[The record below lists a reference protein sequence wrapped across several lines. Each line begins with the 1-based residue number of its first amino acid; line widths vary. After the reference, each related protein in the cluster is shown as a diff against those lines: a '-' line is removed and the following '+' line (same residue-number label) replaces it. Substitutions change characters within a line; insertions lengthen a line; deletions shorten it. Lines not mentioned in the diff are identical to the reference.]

1 MHFKGFALERNK
13 KEEKPMKK
21 ILALVLAL
29 AMIATLGITSAFAE
43 DDFVDGKFTT
53 PHKITVEI
61 FERPNDGNSDV
72 TSNPFATYIK
82 EGMLERYNVEVE
94 FKPEGR
100 WDEANDIP
108 NLLADGKAADVSYTY
123 NSGAVIAY
131 SAMTDANGNPGI
143 IDLTPYL
150 EQYKDQ
156 LGDLIALLG
165 GEEYLYYDKDPQSG
179 ATYMIEAIK
188 PDLARITTFIRKDW
202 LDALELAVPTT
213 EKEFY
218 NCLVAFRDNA
228 EKLLG
233 ADASKM
239 VPYSTSTDIGWRN
252 DLLSI
257 SKVPEDITDEA
268 LFVYGYDDR
277 HLLYPGYKE
286 GIRVLNKW
294 YNEGLVWK
302 DFGEHTDATD
312 EDNMMKAGYVG
323 AFMHNWDY
331 PYRNGEDSIA
341 NNLKRNVGE
350 NAEYI
355 PIDCFKN
362 DAGITRKY
370 VGSPVGSDR
379 KVFLPS
385 TNKEVLASLL
395 YINFIS
401 SQDVITF
408 LQTGKEGVNYELTPE
423 GAYKNLGATGEW
435 IMNSGMN
442 IDYTMTLNGYHLGD
456 ATDATRALAYPGI
469 EPEMVTLANEY
480 GYSNYRIAKHFN
492 VGVVESETEVGG
504 SLTSKRDELLTKAVT
519 ASVEDF
525 DKVYDQYMADYM
537 SIGGEDII
545 NERIE
550 KLQEIYGITF
560 EK

>member
-1 MHFKGFALERNK
+1 
-13 KEEKPMKK
+13 MKK

-29 AMIATLGITSAFAE
+29 ALIASLGITSAVAE

-53 PHKITVEI
+53 THKITVEI

-72 TSNPFATYIK
+72 TSNPFATFIK

-123 NSGAVIAY
+123 NSGAVISY
-131 SAMTDANGNPGI
+131 SSMIDKNGNPGI
-143 IDLTPYL
+143 VDLAPYL

-156 LGDLIALLG
+156 LGDLIELLG
-165 GEEYLYYDKDPQSG
+165 GEENLYYDQDP
-179 ATYMIEAIK
+179 TTKTVFMLEAIK
-188 PDLARITTFIRKDW
+188 PDLSRITTFIRKDW
-202 LDALELAVPTT
+202 LDALGLAVPTT
-213 EKEFY
+213 EEEFY

-228 EKLLG
+228 DKLLG
-233 ADASKM
+233 ADADKM

-257 SKVPEDITDEA
+257 SKVAEDISDET

-294 YNEGLVWK
+294 YNEGLIWK
-302 DFGEHTDATD
+302 DFGEHTDSTD
-312 EDNMMKAGYVG
+312 EDNMMKSGYVG

-331 PYRNGEDSIA
+331 PYRNGDDSIA

-350 NAEYI
+350 NAEYV
-355 PIDCFKN
+355 PVDCFKN

-379 KVFLPS
+379 KVFFPS
-385 TNKEVLASLL
+385 TNTEILASLL
-395 YINFIS
+395 YVNFIS

-408 LQTGKEGVNYELTPE
+408 LQTGKEGVNYELTE
-423 GAYKNLGATGEW
+423 DGAYKNLGATGEW

-442 IDYTMTLNGYHLGD
+442 IDYTMTLNGFHLGD
-456 ATDATRALAYPGI
+456 ATDATRALSYPGI
-469 EPEMVTLANEY
+469 APEMVTLANEY

-492 VGVVESETEVGG
+492 VGVIEAETEVGG
-504 SLTSKRDELLTKAVT
+504 ALTSKRDELLTKAVT
-519 ASVEDF
+519 ASVEEF
-525 DKVYDQYMADYM
+525 DSVYDTYMDDYM
-537 SIGGEDII
+537 NAGGEDII

-550 KLQEIYGITF
+550 KLAEIYGITY

>member
-1 MHFKGFALERNK
+1 
-13 KEEKPMKK
+13 MKK
-21 ILALVLAL
+21 VLSLVLAL
-29 AMIATLGITSAFAE
+29 ALMLSALVISTASAAD

-53 PHKITVEI
+53 THKITVEI

-72 TSNPFATYIK
+72 TSNPFAQYIK

-131 SAMTDANGNPGI
+131 SSMIDKNGNPGI
-143 IDLTPYL
+143 IDLAPYL
-150 EQYKDQ
+150 SQYKDQ
-156 LGDLIALLG
+156 LGDLIELLG
-165 GEEYLYYDKDPQSG
+165 GEENLFYDQDPTTG
-179 ATYMIEAIK
+179 TVYMLEAIK
-188 PDLARITTFIRKDW
+188 PDLSRITTFIRKDW

-213 EKEFY
+213 EEEFY

-233 ADASKM
+233 ADADKM
-239 VPYSTSTDIGWRN
+239 VPYTTSTDIGWRN

-257 SKVPEDITDEA
+257 SKVAEDISDET

-331 PYRNGEDSIA
+331 PYRNGDDSIA
-341 NNLKRNVGE
+341 NNLKRTVGE
-350 NAEYI
+350 NAEYV
-355 PIDCFKN
+355 PVDCFQN

-385 TNKEVLASLL
+385 TNTEILASLL

-401 SQDVITF
+401 SQDTITF
-408 LQTGKEGVNYELTPE
+408 LQTGKEGVNYELTAD

-435 IMNSGMN
+435 VMNSGMN
-442 IDYTMTLNGYHLGD
+442 IDYTMTLNGFHLGE
-456 ATDATRALAYPGI
+456 ATDATRALSYPGI
-469 EPEMVTLANEY
+469 APEMVTLANEY

-492 VGVVESETEVGG
+492 VGVIDAETEVGG
-504 SLTSKRDELLTKAVT
+504 ALTSKRDELLTKAVT

-525 DKVYDQYMADYM
+525 DSVWDTYMEDYMAA
-537 SIGGEDII
+537 GGEDII

-550 KLQEIYGITF
+550 KLAAIYGINY

>member
-1 MHFKGFALERNK
+1 
-13 KEEKPMKK
+13 MKK

-29 AMIATLGITSAFAE
+29 ALIATLGITSAVAE

-72 TSNPFATYIK
+72 TNNPFANYIK
-82 EGMLERYNVEVE
+82 EGMLEKYNVEVE

-100 WDEANDIP
+100 WDEADDIP

-123 NSGAVIAY
+123 NSGAVISY
-131 SAMTDANGNPGI
+131 SSMIDKNGNPGI
-143 IDLTPYL
+143 VDLAPYL

-156 LGDLIALLG
+156 LGDLIELLG
-165 GEEYLYYDKDPQSG
+165 GEENLYYDQDP
-179 ATYMIEAIK
+179 TTKTVFMLEAIK
-188 PDLARITTFIRKDW
+188 PDLSRITTFIRKDW

-213 EKEFY
+213 EEEFY

-233 ADASKM
+233 ADADKM

-257 SKVPEDITDEA
+257 SKVAEDISDET

-312 EDNMMKAGYVG
+312 EDNMMKSGYVG

-331 PYRNGEDSIA
+331 PYRNGDDSIA

-379 KVFLPS
+379 KVFFPS
-385 TNKEVLASLL
+385 TNTEILASLL
-395 YINFIS
+395 YVNFIS
-401 SQDVITF
+401 SQDTITF
-408 LQTGKEGVNYELTPE
+408 LQTGKEGVNYELTE
-423 GAYKNLGATGEW
+423 DGAYKNLGATGEW

-442 IDYTMTLNGYHLGD
+442 IDYTMTLNGFHLGE
-456 ATDATRALAYPGI
+456 ATDATRALSYPGI
-469 EPEMVTLANEY
+469 APEMVTLANEY

-492 VGVVESETEVGG
+492 VGVIEAETEVGG
-504 SLTSKRDELLTKAVT
+504 ALTSKRDELLTKAVT
-519 ASVEDF
+519 ASVDDF
-525 DKVYDQYMADYM
+525 DSVYDTYMDDYM
-537 SIGGEDII
+537 SAGGEDII

-550 KLQEIYGITF
+550 KLAEIYGITF